1 MLQGRLL
8 FYGDAQRYRL
18 GVNPHLI
25 PANKARCPFHS
36 HHRDGAMRGDGN
48 HGSTLG
54 CEPNSYR
61 EWRQQPGF
69 AEPRLALEGAADKKK
84 LPFENTA
91 LALGD
96 RPMDVKLR
104 HLCDCCK
111 ADPAYAVGVATAL
124 KIAWKVPK

>member
-69 AEPRLALEGAADKKK
+69 AEPRLALEGAADKKSS
-84 LPFENTA
+84 PSRTPRWRSVT
-91 LALGD
+91 D
-96 RPMDVKLR
+96 RWMSSS
-104 HLCDCCK
+104 
-111 ADPAYAVGVATAL
+111 AISATAARPTRHTL
-124 KIAWKVPK
+124 WGWQRH